1 MERHDYVFTKEFTMK
16 FMRGLIRGLRRSP
29 FSGLISDWIPD
40 DMPKRALGA
49 VVNLFL
55 ASGPIHRELKKA
67 DEAELRR
74 SGYRLSDSALRTFL
88 EKLRERDHETFK
100 EVKRWREFDRY
111 NENSQQQPT
120 AVFHDYFRP
129 RNEL

>member
-1 MERHDYVFTKEFTMK
+1 
-16 FMRGLIRGLRRSP
+16 
-29 FSGLISDWIPD
+29 
-40 DMPKRALGA
+40 MPKRALGA